1 MVPVSGLV
9 NIAAEITIFAQRVYD
24 EMSPHPENA
33 CSIYVNLAGGAAT
46 TCATTAVGSL
56 GNALTNNTAHVQVK
70 LSISASFLDT
80 SRAFTSVVS

>member
-46 TCATTAVGSL
+46 TAVGSL

>member
-1 MVPVSGLV
+1 MHIKVNMVPVSGLV

-46 TCATTAVGSL
+46 TWRPLLWVL
-56 GNALTNNTAHVQVK
+56 
-70 LSISASFLDT
+70 
-80 SRAFTSVVS
+80 